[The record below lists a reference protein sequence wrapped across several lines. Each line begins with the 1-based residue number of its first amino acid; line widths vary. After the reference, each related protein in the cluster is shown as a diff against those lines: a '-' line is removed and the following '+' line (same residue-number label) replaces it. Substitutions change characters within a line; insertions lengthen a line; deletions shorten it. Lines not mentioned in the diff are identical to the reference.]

1 MLIDVHFPESLV
13 GVVLDAW
20 AIGLGRVTDES
31 IIASITALSEKFN
44 TEMALDS
51 ANGVDEA
58 ALEILAA
65 TRGLQLISWA
75 LRRGV
80 NGPDGN
86 RTLTATFS
94 EFIIEAMQ
102 STSPDMRSLAVQCMG
117 LMGLSSADVCDQFR
131 GILFQVASTGLEE
144 EDIRAVACKALVDMA
159 VVHSSKHAD
168 DAALI
173 NLLLR
178 LMEGEG
184 SSLRVLAAESTAKL
198 LFSGT
203 LTESRLF
210 ACLLK
215 FFFLPDLA
223 VGSNEEGVG
232 ADEALAQQVL
242 SDRLQQLL
250 AVFFQS
256 FFMAGKGRERV
267 AWESISDIVSDIAM
281 LVRSGQ
287 AQSSALA
294 SIMNHL
300 LSMCE
305 NVARLSAAK
314 SSAED
319 ADAMNTT
326 VQEILDDSET
336 ARVACR
342 ARLAASVSRE
352 VLKFGS
358 SKADKLAAN
367 DFVKVLVSLD
377 PSLWA
382 SPAVAAT
389 MARVAQCI
397 QTSCALEKT
406 AKTGL
411 AAFITSCEAVA
422 ASEPA
427 VDEEEEEA
435 EMSKAKEQEIVFLS
449 FAPGLIDL
457 VDCMMDSSNAP
468 APPALKAL
476 QKKVAAAVTEG
487 GRARAKVVAETSAGE
502 TQLGRPVRGAKRAA
516 QKKLAAAV
524 DEDDDDEEDE
534 PDEEAASDEENTPP
548 TQVTA

>member
-1 MLIDVHFPESLV
+1 M

-51 ANGVDEA
+51 DNGVDEA

-65 TRGLQLISWA
+65 TRGLQLIAWA

-117 LMGLSSADVCDQFR
+117 LMSLSSPDVCDQFR

-159 VVHSSKHAD
+159 VVHSSKHTD

-178 LMEGEG
+178 LVEGEG

-203 LTESRLF
+203 LTEARLF

-223 VGSNEEGVG
+223 VGSDEGAG
-232 ADEALAQQVL
+232 ADEALAQQIL

-281 LVRSGQ
+281 LVRAGQ

-367 DFVKVLVSLD
+367 DFVKVLVSLE

-389 MARVAQCI
+389 MGRVAQCI

-411 AAFITSCEAVA
+411 ATFITSCEAVA
-422 ASEPA
+422 ASAPA
-427 VDEEEEEA
+427 VDEEEDEEAEA

-476 QKKVAAAVTEG
+476 QNKVAAAVAKG
-487 GRARAKVVAETSAGE
+487 GRSRAKVVAEAAAVD
-502 TQLGRPVRGAKRAA
+502 TQSGRPVRGAKRAA

-524 DEDDDDEEDE
+524 DEDEDEDEDE

-548 TQVTA
+548 AQVTA